1 MYVRDYMSADPV
13 IIGPN
18 DSIGDAL
25 EILKDHSIRRLPVVS
40 KGKLIGLVTNTDLIK
55 ASPSPAT
62 SLSIHEINYLY
73 PKIKI
78 KDIMTKDVVTI
89 GPDEAIEE
97 AAVLMR
103 EKKLGTLVVVDKN
116 NLEGIITE
124 SDLFKAFIDV
134 FNFDRP
140 GIKIAVSFEDKIG
153 ELGKLTSLISSM
165 DILIISLIITY
176 SKDGKALITMRLKTD
191 QKDPV
196 VKELEKSGYVVIG

>member
-1 MYVRDYMSADPV
+1 MYVGDYMASDPV
-13 IIGPN
+13 TVGPN
-18 DSIGDAL
+18 DSVGDAL
-25 EILKDHSIRRLPVVS
+25 ELLKDHSIRRLPVVS
-40 KGKLIGLVTNTDLIK
+40 KGKLIGLVTNTDLMK

-78 KDIMTKDVVTI
+78 KDIMTKGVVTI

-103 EKKLGTLVVVDKN
+103 EKKLGTLIVVNKN

-134 FNFDRP
+134 FNFEIP
-140 GIKIAVSFEDKIG
+140 GVKIVVSFEDKIG
-153 ELGKLTSLISSM
+153 ELGKLTSLISTM

-176 SKDGKALITMRLKTD
+176 SKDGKAVITMRLKTD

-196 VKELEKSGYVVIG
+196 VKELEKSGYGVIG

>member
-1 MYVRDYMSADPV
+1 MYVRDYMSTDPV

-18 DSIGDAL
+18 DAVGDAL
-25 EILKDHSIRRLPVVS
+25 ELLKDHSIRRLPVVS
-40 KGKLIGLVTNTDLIK
+40 KGKLIGLVTNTDLMK
-55 ASPSPAT
+55 ASPSPVT

-78 KDIMTKDVVTI
+78 KDIMTSDVITI

-103 EKKLGTLVVVDKN
+103 EKKLGTLVVVDRN
-116 NLEGIITE
+116 NLVGIITE

-134 FNFDRP
+134 FNFDWP
-140 GIKIAVSFEDKIG
+140 GIKVVVSFEDKIG

-176 SKDGKALITMRLKTD
+176 SKDGKAVITMRLKTD

-196 VKELEKSGYVVIG
+196 VKELEKNGYAVIG

>member
-1 MYVRDYMSADPV
+1 MYIRDYMASDPV
-13 IIGPN
+13 IVGPN
-18 DSIGDAL
+18 DSVGDAL

-40 KGKLIGLVTNTDLIK
+40 KGKLIGLVTKTDLIK
-55 ASPSPAT
+55 ASPSPVT

-103 EKKLGTLVVVDKN
+103 EKKLGTLIVVDKN
-116 NLEGIITE
+116 NLVGIITE

-140 GIKIAVSFEDKIG
+140 GIKVVVSFEDKIG

-176 SKDGKALITMRLKTD
+176 SKDGKAVITMRLKTD

-196 VKELEKSGYVVIG
+196 VKEIEKSGYEVIG

>member
-18 DSIGDAL
+18 DSVGDAL
-25 EILKDHSIRRLPVVS
+25 ELLKDHSIRRLPVVS

-78 KDIMTKDVVTI
+78 KDIMTKDVITI
-89 GPDEAIEE
+89 DPDEAIEE

-103 EKKLGTLVVVDKN
+103 EKKLGTLIVVDKN
-116 NLEGIITE
+116 NLVGIITE

-140 GIKIAVSFEDKIG
+140 GIKVVVSFEDKIG

-176 SKDGKALITMRLKTD
+176 SKDGKAVIMMRLKTE
-191 QKDPV
+191 QREPV
-196 VKELEKSGYVVIG
+196 VKELEKSGYEVIG

>member
-18 DSIGDAL
+18 DAVGDAL
-25 EILKDHSIRRLPVVS
+25 ELLKDHSIRRLPVVS

-78 KDIMTKDVVTI
+78 KDIMTKDVITI
-89 GPDEAIEE
+89 EPDEAIEE

-140 GIKIAVSFEDKIG
+140 GIKVVVSFEDKIG

-176 SKDGKALITMRLKTD
+176 SRDGKAVITMRLKTE

-196 VKELEKSGYVVIG
+196 VKELEKNGYEVIG

>member
-1 MYVRDYMSADPV
+1 MYVRDYMSTDPV

-18 DSIGDAL
+18 DAVGDAL
-25 EILKDHSIRRLPVVS
+25 ELLKDHSIRRLPVVS
-40 KGKLIGLVTNTDLIK
+40 KGKLIGLVTNTDLMK
-55 ASPSPAT
+55 ASPSPVT

-78 KDIMTKDVVTI
+78 KDIMTSDVITI

-103 EKKLGTLVVVDKN
+103 EKKLGTLVVVDRN
-116 NLEGIITE
+116 NLVGIITE

-140 GIKIAVSFEDKIG
+140 GIKVVVSFEDKIG

-176 SKDGKALITMRLKTD
+176 SKDGKAVITMRLKTD

-196 VKELEKSGYVVIG
+196 VKELEKNGYAVIG